1 MTPTPAADEVARDVE
16 VVRTSGLFDAAYYAE
31 HNPDVVEA
39 GDDLVTHFCRTGW
52 RELRRPR
59 ADFDVWWYWTTHLD
73 PRSEDQNPFVHWVR
87 EGRDAGL
94 TGLPT
99 STRPAPATPPP
110 GPGCRRVCLFAAFDR
125 DGRVDDH
132 VVHYVRELSRHA
144 DVYVLHDGYLPP
156 EELARLDGLAAGAW
170 GIRHGAYDF
179 GSWSKLAGELVG
191 WDVLSTYDEVL
202 LVNDSCYLLRP
213 LDEVFSR
220 MDETPADWWGLQ
232 VTKGLARTRDVAS
245 NAFTEPIPVA
255 ALHDGLLDEFEDDA
269 FYDFHVG
276 SYFVAYRKRV
286 VDDPRFRRILD
297 SVGPQRGKL
306 AIIQKYEIGLTHFLV
321 GNGFGFET
329 YADALYPFH
338 PLFTEWHFTL
348 IGRGFPLLKKY
359 FLYQNHYDVPDLAE
373 WKERVRAL
381 VPDAP
386 VEMFERDLLRTAPD
400 DRLRRSHAIRRGPD
414 GVVVVPEVL
423 TGGAFRRADR
433 ASAKDDDWWAFPV
446 CPDEHTLP
454 ANSRA
459 ILEEVRHDPAVTKV
473 VLTRSRGVDLP
484 GQNLLVLPLL
494 SPEGQQALMRSRYVF
509 VQGQPRRTLGEPLAP
524 EHRLVLVR
532 DGLALGGGRP
542 PAPDPPRVER
552 EPADRWHG
560 VLTASE
566 VDQVTV
572 LGLNYPARYVQGWRT
587 GVPAHDFLVRPSDEL
602 PPELAADERRLRDEL
617 DGRPL
622 VLFVAGRRGRDRAAY
637 ELSDK
642 EVAWLADWSTRTGAV
657 LGVREHPQD
666 LDRSYSAQLS
676 SVALD
681 LSHHRY
687 PLLHAVLRGAA
698 AVLTDYAGAALDVAV
713 TGRPVVSFAPDL
725 EVAAPGLALDM
736 EHVFPGPVCRT
747 FDELTHA
754 LDRVL
759 ETPDADAA
767 ARHARRRRL
776 LADVP
781 DGASAARVVERVRRS
796 SAAAVVA

>member
-156 EELARLDGLAAGAW
+156 EELARLDGLAAGA
-170 GIRHGAYDF
+170 GHPPRR
-179 GSWSKLAGELVG
+179 LRLRVLVQARRRARRL
-191 WDVLSTYDEVL
+191 DVLSTYDEVL

-245 NAFTEPIPVA
+245 NAFTEPIPVQPCTTGCWTSSRTTPSTTSTS
-255 ALHDGLLDEFEDDA
+255 GLLRRLSQA
-269 FYDFHVG
+269 RG
-276 SYFVAYRKRV
+276 RRPTLPP
-286 VDDPRFRRILD
+286 DPRLRR
-297 SVGPQRGKL
+297 PQRGKL

-373 WKERVRAL
+373 WKERFRAGAGRPGGDVRAR
-381 VPDAP
+381 P
-386 VEMFERDLLRTAPD
+386 APD
-400 DRLRRSHAIRRGPD
+400 RARRPAAPQPRDPTWAGRRGGGAGGAHGR
-414 GVVVVPEVL
+414 GVPPSGPGQRQGRRLVGLPRCVL
-423 TGGAFRRADR
+423 TSTRCRPTAAP
-433 ASAKDDDWWAFPV
+433 S
-446 CPDEHTLP
+446 
-454 ANSRA
+454 
-459 ILEEVRHDPAVTKV
+459 EEVRHDPAVTKV

-494 SPEGQQALMRSRYVF
+494 SPKGSR
-509 VQGQPRRTLGEPLAP
+509 R
-524 EHRLVLVR
+524 
-532 DGLALGGGRP
+532 
-542 PAPDPPRVER
+542 
-552 EPADRWHG
+552 
-560 VLTASE
+560 
-566 VDQVTV
+566 
-572 LGLNYPARYVQGWRT
+572 
-587 GVPAHDFLVRPSDEL
+587 
-602 PPELAADERRLRDEL
+602 
-617 DGRPL
+617 
-622 VLFVAGRRGRDRAAY
+622 
-637 ELSDK
+637 
-642 EVAWLADWSTRTGAV
+642 
-657 LGVREHPQD
+657 
-666 LDRSYSAQLS
+666 
-676 SVALD
+676 
-681 LSHHRY
+681 
-687 PLLHAVLRGAA
+687 
-698 AVLTDYAGAALDVAV
+698 
-713 TGRPVVSFAPDL
+713 
-725 EVAAPGLALDM
+725 
-736 EHVFPGPVCRT
+736 
-747 FDELTHA
+747 
-754 LDRVL
+754 
-759 ETPDADAA
+759 
-767 ARHARRRRL
+767 
-776 LADVP
+776 
-781 DGASAARVVERVRRS
+781 
-796 SAAAVVA
+796 